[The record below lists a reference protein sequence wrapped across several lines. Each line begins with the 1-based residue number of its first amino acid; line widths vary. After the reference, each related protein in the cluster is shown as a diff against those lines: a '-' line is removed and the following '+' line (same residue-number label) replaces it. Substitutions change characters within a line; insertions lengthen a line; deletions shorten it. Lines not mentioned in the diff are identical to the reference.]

1 MRGLAASRLATIAV
15 SAVALA
21 CSGANPTTSSS
32 PYVATSPSRAQPTS
46 GGCGSTQARVGAVP
60 AWLDAAAGHN
70 VPQLPYVIAVPASAA
85 GFLFARPLRAGHP
98 ENPANKILWVVR
110 TPRQGSS
117 LEVDGHPLGSAG
129 PIVHQ
134 SQPADSFPGEI
145 YPSIIDVPTS
155 GCWRFMLQW
164 ATDRAEVDLNY
175 V

>member
-1 MRGLAASRLATIAV
+1 MRGLAVSRLAMIAV
-15 SAVALA
+15 SAVGLA
-21 CSGANPTTSSS
+21 CSGANPPTTSS
-32 PYVATSPSRAQPTS
+32 PHVATSPPRAQLAS

-70 VPQLPYVIAVPASAA
+70 LPQLPYVIAVPDSAA
-85 GFLFARPLRAGHP
+85 GFLFARPLRAGRP

-110 TPRQGSS
+110 TPREGSP
-117 LEVDGHPLGSAG
+117 LEVDGHPLGTDG

-145 YPSIIDVPTS
+145 YPSIIDAPTS
-155 GCWRFMLQW
+155 GCWHFTLQW
-164 ATDRAEVDLNY
+164 ATGRAEVDLNY